1 MLEGGGRVDRAY
13 NLGRMMA
20 HCGHLGRMCLEERL
34 RQYNITP
41 VQAHALRYLSK
52 QPPDREVTH
61 RDMERE
67 LRLKPS
73 TVNGIVERMEE
84 KGLITRKTSSSDG
97 RCRLIRLTQQGLSL
111 SLAIDEAIDDTEDL
125 LCAAL
130 SSSEQGTLHNMLQ
143 RMILYLEN
151 EVHHT

>member
-1 MLEGGGRVDRAY
+1 MDRGY

-34 RQYNITP
+34 RRYNMTP
-41 VQAHALRYLSK
+41 VQSHALLFLSN
-52 QPPDREVTH
+52 QPPDRDITH
-61 RDMERE
+61 RDLERE

-73 TVNGIVERMEE
+73 TINGSVERMEE

-97 RCRLIRLTQQGLSL
+97 RCRLIGLTQQGLSL
-111 SLAIDEAIDDTEDL
+111 SLAIHEAIDDTEAL
-125 LCAAL
+125 LCAPLTA
-130 SSSEQGTLHNMLQ
+130 SEQKTLHDMLQ
-143 RMILYLEN
+143 RIILYMEN